1 MMGENL
7 EKRAEESLQQD
18 LFRRSAF
25 LIIAKIIDL
34 RPKPPSVL
42 VDECLHSIFFA
53 GMIHK
58 PRYEPKDIV
67 SDAKMLAALENCYSR
82 PFELC
87 FTQLPKRSPFSCVLD
102 MFVHQVRVEGNREE
116 EEHRVR
122 EQLQTFIKEL
132 RKGGAK
138 KMISAAICVSQ
149 KLDSSSDRYYG
160 VSMSTFDCPHGQIMI
175 AASCLHTWDSY
186 VADAVMTYCPEK
198 EKKAYFDG
206 TLQLQELI
214 RCETF
219 SLGRGEHMDPCR
231 SCGNLFGLTT
241 GSVKVWPY
249 GHCAEAESISNLLK
263 SQNDLRQ
270 RATPK
275 FKNYTVG
282 NRQSA
287 KDSVSKHLKDLL
299 RNTVFE
305 AWDFGFYTPTEN

>member
-149 KLDSSSDRYYG
+149 KLDSSSD
-160 VSMSTFDCPHGQIMI
+160 
-175 AASCLHTWDSY
+175 SY